1 MEKTLYITHCID
13 TEGPLDETLTA
24 TFKRIE
30 SLYGF
35 KINPT
40 KKNLLRLQKKEIDL
54 DGLEEEVAHSFSCD
68 ILQYL
73 NTWDKIKIPKPFST
87 ITVGFYKQYSGK
99 NNINDFNDY
108 LNNNQKKIDSV
119 L

>member
-24 TFKRIE
+24 TFKRLE
-30 SLYGF
+30 SIYGI
-35 KINPT
+35 KMNPT

-54 DGLEEEVAHSFSCD
+54 GGIEEEVANSFSSN

-73 NTWDKIKIPKPFST
+73 NML
-87 ITVGFYKQYSGK
+87 YHH
-99 NNINDFNDY
+99 
-108 LNNNQKKIDSV
+108 LH
-119 L
+119 LL